1 MSFEET
7 ENGGKQCRFV
17 RPAAKLVCPDSG
29 QVKEPLCPTNVRKRG
44 RERGKRKRMR
54 VIWCLRRHGL
64 EPYGVSEGTHER
76 VHCQRERSWRR
87 S

>member
-1 MSFEET
+1 
-7 ENGGKQCRFV
+7 
-17 RPAAKLVCPDSG
+17 
-29 QVKEPLCPTNVRKRG
+29 
-44 RERGKRKRMR
+44 MR

-64 EPYGVSEGTHER
+64 EPYGVSEGTHKR